1 MREQRREQLQFF
13 KPYRLTYSC
22 VRGNR
27 CAPIATTNR
36 LRFFMARTL
45 QMGYSIAI
53 LSLLTLYLISLFASR
68 YVGVLLP
75 IVLTI
80 SLLSP
85 SFLYSRLD
93 RRAAIDE

>member
-1 MREQRREQLQFF
+1 
-13 KPYRLTYSC
+13 
-22 VRGNR
+22 
-27 CAPIATTNR
+27 
-36 LRFFMARTL
+36 
-45 QMGYSIAI
+45 MGYSIAI